1 MARPKALT
9 IEELEKIDSVWKA
22 PGLIATLV
30 SVFCAF
36 GGWALLLPVIPL
48 AVIDG
53 GGTDSVAG
61 LSTGV
66 FMAAT
71 VLTQAFTPRLLRAVG
86 YAPVMLGAAML
97 LGFPALVY
105 VADMSAVTV
114 LAIAAVR
121 GVGFGAVT
129 VTEAALIAEL
139 VPPRLVG
146 RSSGVFG
153 ATVGV
158 TQLISFPLGMWL
170 YGSFG
175 LAGVCLAAALYST
188 VGALA
193 ALQLPKVER
202 ENSPGVAADIPDNA
216 TSQTDYTPEAPR
228 VATWKLATVP
238 GLSIGAA
245 AVGFAGFSTFLAPA
259 AGEIDAAV
267 AATISGL
274 ALSVVGLMQI
284 GSRLFSGWYADRVG
298 EPGRLN
304 ALGLVLCV
312 VGLASA
318 AIMLAVHP
326 TGGLLL
332 LWSLLSAAFFG
343 AGFGINQTEALLM
356 LFDRLPRAESAKAS
370 ALWNMT
376 FDGGTGVGAI
386 LLGFVAGALT
396 YQGAFITAGVVAAF
410 GFVVAV
416 LDRIV
421 GRHRV
426 AEYGNVRETLRRV
439 RRRELRPGKSG

>member
-1 MARPKALT
+1 MARPQALT
-9 IEELEKIDSVWKA
+9 IEELEKIDSVWQA
-22 PGLIATLV
+22 PGLKATLV

-53 GGTDSVAG
+53 GGTDGIAG

-86 YAPVMLGAAML
+86 YSPVMLVAGLL

-105 VADMSAVTV
+105 IADMSAVTV

-175 LAGVCLAAALYST
+175 LVSVCLAAAAYSA

-216 TSQTDYTPEAPR
+216 TAQSDYTPAAPR
-228 VATWKLATVP
+228 AATWKLATVP

-245 AVGFAGFSTFLAPA
+245 
-259 AGEIDAAV
+259 
-267 AATISGL
+267 
-274 ALSVVGLMQI
+274 
-284 GSRLFSGWYADRVG
+284 
-298 EPGRLN
+298 
-304 ALGLVLCV
+304 
-312 VGLASA
+312 
-318 AIMLAVHP
+318 
-326 TGGLLL
+326 
-332 LWSLLSAAFFG
+332 
-343 AGFGINQTEALLM
+343 
-356 LFDRLPRAESAKAS
+356 
-370 ALWNMT
+370 
-376 FDGGTGVGAI
+376 GV
-386 LLGFVAGALT
+386 
-396 YQGAFITAGVVAAF
+396 
-410 GFVVAV
+410 
-416 LDRIV
+416 
-421 GRHRV
+421 
-426 AEYGNVRETLRRV
+426 
-439 RRRELRPGKSG
+439 